1 MDFFFTIWNEVIIRP
16 MINSLVVLY
25 HISFSNFGVAI
36 ILFTIAIRVILVPL
50 TIKQARQMKAMQAIQ
65 PKLKAIQD
73 RYKND
78 RQKASQ
84 ETMKLYKEQGVNPLG
99 CLGPIFIQFPIWIG
113 LYQAVIQTLPS
124 TPERLAT
131 LSNKFYSGLSLAH
144 EAVPL
149 NGRFLWMDLALPD
162 PSPIILP
169 LLVGVSMYVL
179 QKMTT
184 MPSASPQQDSTNRML
199 LWMMPVMF
207 GFFTLNFPSGLAVY
221 WVVSNVIGVVI
232 QGFVTGWDPL
242 RNLFKF
248 GGTSQP
254 APAPAMAASSDEEA
268 AIGEGVDRDNGQD
281 RRGGHRARP
290 KGARRRSRRSRNRRR

>member
-25 HISFSNFGVAI
+25 YISFSNFGVAI
-36 ILFTIAIRVILVPL
+36 ILFTVAIRIILVPL

-84 ETMKLYKEQGVNPLG
+84 ETMKLYREQGVNPLG

-169 LLVGVSMYVL
+169 VLVGVSMFVM

-184 MPSASPQQDSTNRML
+184 MPSTSPQQDSTNKML
-199 LWMMPVMF
+199 LWMMPIMF

-221 WVVSNVIGVVI
+221 WVVSNVIGIVI

-242 RNLFKF
+242 RNLFKL
-248 GGTSQP
+248 GSTQP
-254 APAPAMAASSDEEA
+254 APAAAVAASGDEEA
-268 AIGEGVDRDNGQD
+268 AIGEAVDRDDGQD

-290 KGARRRSRRSRNRRR
+290 KGARRRSRRGRNRRR

>member
-1 MDFFFTIWNEVIIRP
+1 MDFFFTIWNEVIIRA

-25 HISFSNFGVAI
+25 YISFSNFGVAI
-36 ILFTIAIRVILVPL
+36 ILFTVAIRVILVPL
-50 TIKQARQMKAMQAIQ
+50 TIKQARQMKAMQALQ
-65 PKLKAIQD
+65 PKLKAVQD

-84 ETMKLYKEQGVNPLG
+84 ETMKLYREQGVNPLG

-131 LSNKFYSGLSLAH
+131 LSNKFYSGLSMAH

-169 LLVGVSMYVL
+169 VLVGVSMFVM
-179 QKMTT
+179 QKMTM
-184 MPSASPQQDSTNRML
+184 MPSTTPQQDSTNKML
-199 LWMMPVMF
+199 LWMMPIMF

-221 WVVSNVIGVVI
+221 WIVSNVIGIVI

-242 RNLFKF
+242 RNLLKL
-248 GGTSQP
+248 GATQP
-254 APAPAMAASSDEEA
+254 APAAAVAAHGDEEA
-268 AIGEGVDRDNGQD
+268 AIGEGVDRDDGQD
-281 RRGGHRARP
+281 RRGSYRARP
-290 KGARRRSRRSRNRRR
+290 KGARRRSRRGRNRRR

>member
-1 MDFFFTIWNEVIIRP
+1 MGIIIDIWDALLLQP
-16 MINSLVVLY
+16 MLNALIFLY
-25 HISFSNFGVAI
+25 GILASNFGLSI
-36 ILFTIAIRVILVPL
+36 IAFTIAVRIAMYPL
-50 TIKQARQMKAMQAIQ
+50 TRKQLNASRAMSRLQPRIQ
-65 PKLKAIQD
+65 EI
-73 RYKND
+73 
-78 RQKASQ
+78 RQKYGKDSQKVTQ
-84 ETMKLYKEQGVNPLG
+84 ETMRLYKEEGVNPIG
-99 CLGPIFIQFPIWIG
+99 CLGPMVVQLPIWIG

-281 RRGGHRARP
+281 SRGGHRARP